1 MNELE
6 KKFRLDLDEKA
17 QSFLD
22 DQNAIYFRNGANWA
36 FQWFSRQQQWI
47 PVTERLPE
55 PNTKV
60 VVLADRIMAISE
72 VASYPSGGPRSKLTA
87 IDKSRRWSFF
97 PGCGDN
103 KITHWMPLPEPPK

>member
-36 FQWFSRQQQWI
+36 FQWFSRQQW
-47 PVTERLPE
+47 VSVKERLPE
-55 PNTKV
+55 YMQTCIIHCDV
-60 VVLADRIMAISE
+60 GFVTMAQYAGHKECFKIGDDHYI
-72 VASYPSGGPRSKLTA
+72 ATA
-87 IDKSRRWSFF
+87 
-97 PGCGDN
+97 
-103 KITHWMPLPEPPK
+103 WMPLPEPPK

>member
-36 FQWFSRQQQWI
+36 FQWFSRQQQW
-47 PVTERLPE
+47 VSVKERLPE
-55 PNTKV
+55 EGTQV
-60 VVLADRIMAISE
+60 IVLLEFETEEPETICAGYDDIGFFNLEDR
-72 VASYPSGGPRSKLTA
+72 
-87 IDKSRRWSFF
+87 
-97 PGCGDN
+97 
-103 KITHWMPLPEPPK
+103 THYWTNVTRWMPLPEPPK